1 MVCECHR
8 IQSTT
13 TTVFF
18 FLHLFFVLFAVLC
31 FSLRSVVL
39 CCSLLGSY
47 SFKMETRVDGLLVR
61 APLRECPCLCLAA
74 CRNGVPAMRAP
85 VPFFF
90 SPRLFRFVCAS
101 LVLVRK
107 REREREREPRFVFF
121 AARTKKVFF
130 SFLTRIL
137 MRAVQAG
144 RGQSREPNTHT
155 HTHTHTHTQAK
166 SHNTYH
172 TGRQDAYRQTSR
184 LARNPTT
191 DHGAG

>member
-85 VPFFF
+85 VPCFFF
-90 SPRLFRFVCAS
+90 LLASFALF
-101 LVLVRK
+101 VLLLCSSA
-107 REREREREPRFVFF
+107 REREREPRFVFF
-121 AARTKKVFF
+121 AARMKKVFFFF

-155 HTHTHTHTQAK
+155 QTGQK
-166 SHNTYH
+166 SQHAPH
-172 TGRQDAYRQTSR
+172 RQTR
-184 LARNPTT
+184 RI
-191 DHGAG
+191 